1 MHRLNIYSNRK
12 QTHLKQS
19 VSTGNINCVGSDDF
33 VMKLGSKLS
42 LLKNQEEAFEII
54 DEKEEETHKVAEK
67 PEEDNENNKPRKV
80 FLSLIQKMIKI
91 SYLFCNSLNF

>member
-12 QTHLKQS
+12 QNHLKQS

-42 LLKNQEEAFEII
+42 LSKTQEEAFEII
-54 DEKEEETHKVAEK
+54 DEKQEESTKLNEEK
-67 PEEDNENNKPRKV
+67 EDVKEEDNLK
-80 FLSLIQKMIKI
+80 
-91 SYLFCNSLNF
+91 